1 MSHSFGNPLVEA
13 DIGITAN
20 GTTNASTAVLHS
32 FYNEIDTSTSAAY
45 ACVLPLQPVLG
56 QKYKLKNNGAY
67 QVLVFPADPSSG
79 SSTIDGGA
87 SFCLANNGASVTFVA
102 MSETLSSG
110 DNHIIAW
117 HSFNMSGHGIIST
130 AASITLLA
138 CPKFKMNVVALGAAA
153 ITVTLPTPVGNGG
166 MIVDVIK
173 SGLAGVGGQDIT
185 VSSTASLVDASLI
198 NAGVVLGSTE
208 ASTSV
213 VIEDAA
219 SRGTTLHLE
228 SNNIAWA
235 GYGTS
240 EIASGFSV
248 A

>member
-1 MSHSFGNPLVEA
+1 MSIITGL
-13 DIGITAN
+13 TAN
-20 GTTNASTAVLHS
+20 GTTNASTLVITHQ
-32 FYNEIDTSTSAAY
+32 YNEISTSTSAAY
-45 ACVLPLQPVLG
+45 ACVLPGRPIH
-56 QKYKLKNNGAY
+56 KAYKVVNNGDY
-67 QVLVFPADPSSG
+67 QVLVFPSAPSNG
-79 SSTIDGGA
+79 SSTIDGNA
-87 SFCLANNGASVTFVA
+87 SYCLANNGASVTFHVEPDH
-102 MSETLSSG
+102 STLADDSG
-110 DNHIIAW
+110 DDHL
-117 HSFNMSGHGIIST
+117 HSWRSFDHSGHGIIST

-138 CPKFKMNVVALGAAA
+138 CPRYKTNVVALGTVA
-153 ITVTLPTPVGNGG
+153 ITVTLPTPVSNGG

-173 SGLAGVGGQDIT
+173 SGVAGGGQDIT
-185 VSSTASLVDASLI
+185 VSSTANLMDPSLI
-198 NAGVVLGSTE
+198 NAGVVLASTE

-213 VIEDAA
+213 VIEDVA